1 MSDTAL
7 RAGILM
13 LVLILPLSALVARRV
28 SWRKSV
34 FFYGAIW
41 LGIAAAIAVP
51 LSIFT

>member
-34 FFYGAIW
+34 FYGAIW

-51 LSIFT
+51 LKIFT